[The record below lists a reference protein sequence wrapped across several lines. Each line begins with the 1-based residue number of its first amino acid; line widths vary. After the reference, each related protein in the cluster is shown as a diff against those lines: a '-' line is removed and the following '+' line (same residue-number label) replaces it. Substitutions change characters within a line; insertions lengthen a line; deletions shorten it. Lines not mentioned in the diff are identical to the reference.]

1 MFVLAFALM
10 LAAAT
15 ATPSPALTTAT
26 PWWERFTFTMTG
38 DGSQQGC
45 SYQSS
50 VAIPGSEGCGPDD
63 TKASASPMTH
73 RASSST
79 GTYTKITI
87 ERRFIPGTNPDQGRL
102 EAGDTL
108 LGKQVM
114 ALAIDAAGS
123 VSSCEVVDKSGDL
136 QPPYGC
142 TEARSEHFE
151 TSALKQQLRRG
162 YMTVLVYGH
171 EEYPA

>member
-1 MFVLAFALM
+1 MLAFAALM
-10 LAAAT
+10 LAAAS
-15 ATPSPALTTAT
+15 ATNSPALTTAA

-38 DGSQQGC
+38 DGAQQGC

-50 VAIPGSEGCGPDD
+50 VAIPGSEGCSPDD
-63 TKASASPMTH
+63 AKATSSPMTH

-87 ERRFIPGTNPDQGRL
+87 ERRFTPGVNPDPGRL

-108 LGKQVM
+108 LGKQIM
-114 ALAIDAAGS
+114 ALAIDATGS
-123 VSSCEVVDKSGDL
+123 VSSCTVVDKSGEL

-142 TEARSEHFE
+142 TEARSEHFDAS
-151 TSALKQQLRRG
+151 SAAQAVRRA